1 MLPRLSTVIL
11 FILIIFIAGC
21 KDDSISQA
29 TMDNGKK
36 VYNTYCLGC
45 HMEDAMG
52 VPRLNPPLAQSELL
66 LNDKAK
72 AIRIVLRGSEELN
85 DKPDR
90 EYKNA
95 MAALNS
101 LTDQEIAD
109 VLTFARN
116 SFGNKA
122 PKITVSDVRTERAK
136 LK

>member
-1 MLPRLSTVIL
+1 M
-11 FILIIFIAGC
+11 AGC
-21 KDDSISQA
+21 KEDSISQV

-36 VYNTYCLGC
+36 VYNAYCLSC

-52 VPRLNPPLAQSELL
+52 VPRLNPPLVKSELL
-66 LNDKAK
+66 LNDQAK
-72 AIRIVLRGSEELN
+72 AIRIVLRGSEELK

-95 MAALNS
+95 MPALSS
-101 LTDQEIAD
+101 LSDQEIAD

-122 PKITVSDVRTERAK
+122 SKITAADVKTEREK
-136 LK
+136 F